1 MKFPSYYVKLVLA
14 VNFTQVGVLQ
24 MKTAFD
30 VLNERGF
37 IEQTTHIEEVKEL
50 LAKEKVTFYV
60 GFDPTADSL
69 TVGHFIPVMAMAH
82 MQRAGHRPIAIV
94 GGGTGMVGDPSHRN
108 ELRRV
113 MTPDEIQ
120 HNVDSQRKQLEK
132 FIDFEDEKALMVNN
146 ADWLLKLEYVSFLRE
161 YGTHF
166 SVNRMLT
173 AECYKSRMEKG
184 LSFFEFNYMIMQA
197 YDFLELYRRYNCKI
211 QMGGNDQWSNIIAGS
226 ELIRRV
232 DNGSAYGMTF
242 KLLTKSDGQKMG
254 KSEKGAV
261 WLDPN
266 KTPPYEFFQ
275 YWRNVADDDVEKC
288 LKLLTFLPIEE
299 ISELCKE
306 GGSTLNKAKEVLAY
320 ELTKIVHNS
329 EDADKALAAAK
340 SLFSGDKSGDSV
352 PIIKVDFKENVNII
366 ELLVAAKIVP
376 SKSEGR
382 RLIEQGGLRI
392 NENKIDDINTEI
404 VQADFVN
411 GFLMIQKGKK
421 HFYKLECS

>member
-1 MKFPSYYVKLVLA
+1 
-14 VNFTQVGVLQ
+14 

-94 GGGTGMVGDPSHRN
+94 GGGTGMVGDPSDRN

-113 MTPDEIQ
+113 MTPEEIQ
-120 HNVDSQRKQLEK
+120 HNVDCQRKQLEK
-132 FIDFEDEKALMVNN
+132 FLDFEDGKALMVNN
-146 ADWLLKLEYVSFLRE
+146 ADWLLKLEYIPFLRE
-161 YGTHF
+161 YGVHF

-173 AECYKSRMEKG
+173 AECYKSRMVDGKG

-211 QMGGNDQWSNIIAGS
+211 QMGGNDQWSNIIAGA
-226 ELIRRV
+226 ELIRRIE
-232 DNGSAYGMTF
+232 NGSAYGMTF
-242 KLLTKSDGQKMG
+242 KLLTKSDGTKMG

-266 KTPPYEFFQ
+266 KTTPYEFFQ

-288 LKLLTFLPIEE
+288 LKLLTFLPLEE
-299 ISELCKE
+299 ISELCKD
-306 GGSTLNKAKEVLAY
+306 GGSALNKAKEVLAY
-320 ELTKIVHNS
+320 ELTKIVHNAD
-329 EDADKALAAAK
+329 EADKSLAAAK
-340 SLFSGDKSGDSV
+340 SLFSGDKTGDSV
-352 PIIKVDFKENVNII
+352 PVIKVDVTESVNVL
-366 ELLVAAKIVP
+366 ELLVSAKIVP

-382 RLIEQGGLRI
+382 RLIEQGGLKI
-392 NENKIDDINTEI
+392 NDAKIGDINAEI
-404 VQADFVN
+404 TQADFTD
-411 GFLMIQKGKK
+411 GYLMLQKGKK
-421 HFYKLECS
+421 HFYKLMR